1 MNQQI
6 KEVKDFNS
14 KHKINNSKLIHSLQ
28 ISNENIRIR
37 ILTQLNINCFTFFI
51 YNLKNRIIFINTFNG
66 NYTYSASIKALC
78 LPLYL
83 ELLYFFNT
91 LIFIHLDI
99 DDNETNYS
107 YYINHHLSI
116 FLPYCFLSIFIVKI
130 YFYATRY
137 FYNLTYGEIRKLL
150 YEFKTNKNEFD
161 KHYFNVMKKVK
172 YMMIF
177 ETALIFLIL
186 ILTYIFSFGFFAVYP
201 VQSKIMLVS
210 FICGI
215 ILDYFIYILFELLIA
230 ILFIFKKNESIVLII
245 DYLNRLLSY
254 KMLSP

>member
-1 MNQQI
+1 
-6 KEVKDFNS
+6 
-14 KHKINNSKLIHSLQ
+14 
-28 ISNENIRIR
+28 
-37 ILTQLNINCFTFFI
+37 
-51 YNLKNRIIFINTFNG
+51 
-66 NYTYSASIKALC
+66 
-78 LPLYL
+78 
-83 ELLYFFNT
+83 
-91 LIFIHLDI
+91 
-99 DDNETNYS
+99 
-107 YYINHHLSI
+107 
-116 FLPYCFLSIFIVKI
+116 
-130 YFYATRY
+130 
-137 FYNLTYGEIRKLL
+137 
-150 YEFKTNKNEFD
+150 
-161 KHYFNVMKKVK
+161 MKKVK

-230 ILFIFKKNESIVLII
+230 ILFIFKKSESIVLII